1 MKHLGTV
8 RIETERLVLRKFTM
22 DDAEAMFSNY
32 ASDPEVSKF
41 LTWPAHADVEGSKKV
56 LTRFTS
62 AYIDE
67 DHYCWAIVPKDNNDR
82 PIGGIS
88 VVEKRDDI
96 GMVEIG
102 YCIGRSWW
110 HQGITSE
117 ALNAVIRFFFL
128 EVGVNRIQAIHDP
141 RNPNSGKVMMKCK
154 MKYEGTNRQAG
165 KNNQGI
171 CDVLKYAILAEDYFK
186 DINGDNR
193 NT

>member
-8 RIETERLVLRKFTM
+8 KIETDRLILRKFTM

-32 ASDPEVSKF
+32 ASDPEVTRY
-41 LTWPAHADVEGSKKV
+41 LTWHTHADVEESKKV

-67 DHYCWAIVPKDNNDR
+67 EHYCWAIVPKNNDDK

-88 VVEKRDDI
+88 VVEKRDNI

-102 YCIGRSWW
+102 NCIGKKWW

-128 EVGVNRIQAIHDP
+128 EVGANRVEAKHDP

-154 MKYEGTNRQAG
+154 MKYEGTNRQAD

-171 CDVLKYAILAEDYFK
+171 CDVIKYAILSEDYFK
-186 DINGDNR
+186 DIN
-193 NT
+193 T